1 MSKVGPGR
9 RPKSTGFRKGVSGN
23 PAGRPR
29 KERPAD
35 PTSAFDV
42 VIDKTLMIEQ
52 DGKSREVTI
61 EEALWHK
68 TYQNAIAGDR
78 SAQREVLKMIDK
90 LQWPESV
97 GSNSPGVLV
106 WRGSLTPHNR
116 TASVEWHAARRR
128 TRTPNPRRAPIVG
141 RPTATRPQIGEEP
154 VSHRR
159 RSNRP
164 PQGDETIYRRNSSL
178 SSEIV
183 PGPSAITASRMTAQ
197 NMWALNH
204 ASG

>member
-90 LQWPESV
+90 LQWPESYQRRELSTFV
-97 GSNSPGVLV
+97 GPLSRSDGHDCFGLVHELVPGL
-106 WRGSLTPHNR
+106 
-116 TASVEWHAARRR
+116 
-128 TRTPNPRRAPIVG
+128 APGLNDGVVIFEDAV
-141 RPTATRPQIGEEP
+141 REP
-154 VSHRR
+154 V
-159 RSNRP
+159 
-164 PQGDETIYRRNSSL
+164 L
-178 SSEIV
+178 SEV
-183 PGPSAITASRMTAQ
+183 LPDVLDRV
-197 NMWALNH
+197 
-204 ASG
+204 